1 MKPTISKNLI
11 GSLISFIKP
20 KSIRAN
26 AILSVVFS
34 LVLFNSAPTVDD
46 SSDIR
51 SSHYGHLKLN
61 ITTSNSSHYTEFY
74 FNSNASQGLDP
85 GYDASVFGGN
95 PPSFAIYS
103 HLVQN
108 NTGMAFAV
116 QALSNTDMNNITIP
130 LGINASQGQEI
141 SISISQSDIPESI
154 NIYIEDIETNTIT
167 RLSDNSYSFTAATN
181 LSGTG
186 RFYVKFEA
194 DALSTSE
201 QSLEELKI
209 YSNSSNNT
217 LVIKGVL
224 DSDTEL
230 RLFDINGRLV
240 NYLVL
245 DEINSEHTL
254 NTAELHSGVYIVKL
268 MNKNSESFTQ
278 KIIIQ

>member
-1 MKPTISKNLI
+1 MRPTISKNLI

-26 AILSVVFS
+26 TILGVFFS
-34 LVLFNSAPTVDD
+34 LVLFNSAPPIDD
-46 SSDIR
+46 SSDMM
-51 SSHYGHLKLN
+51 SSHYGHLKLD

-85 GYDASVFGGN
+85 GYDASVFGGT

-154 NIYIEDIETNTIT
+154 NIYIEDRETNTIT

-194 DALSTSE
+194 DILSTNL

-209 YSNSSNNT
+209 YSNSSNKT
-217 LVIKGVL
+217 LVIKGAL

-245 DEINSEHTL
+245 DEINTEHTL
-254 NTAELHSGVYIVKL
+254 NTAELNSGVYIVKL
-268 MNKNSESFTQ
+268 INKNSESFTQ
-278 KIIIQ
+278 KVIIQ